1 MKLYYSPGTCSL
13 SPHIVAREA
22 DIPVDLVRVDIRSN
36 PHRTADGADY
46 ALTITGKG
54 YVPALELDDGA
65 VLTEGAAIV
74 QYLADYA
81 PESGLAPPAGTF
93 ERYRLVEWLSFIG
106 SELHKMFSPWLF
118 HPEHGEQA
126 AGVARGK
133 IGERFAFIDRHLQ
146 DRRYLLGDRFTVA
159 DAYLFTIAS
168 WSRLV
173 GIDLA
178 AWPSLAAYADRI
190 AARPAV
196 QDAMRAEGLLR
207 DAA

>member
-146 DRRYLLGDRFTVA
+146 DRRYLLGNRFTVA

>member
-133 IGERFAFIDRHLQ
+133 IGERFAFIDRHLR

-159 DAYLFTIAS
+159 DAYLFTIVS